1 MNISIKKIF
10 VALVVLLSSAIFN
23 GSDAS
28 ALTFSPAIKE
38 YSSNP
43 GDSIA
48 ETLRLYND
56 TDTDKTYYPVYY
68 DFTAPKDE
76 SGSPMFVAEGTMATS
91 SSLASWFRR
100 LQPVFI
106 KARGK
111 QEVLMNIDVPQSAE
125 PGGHYGALLFSDQP
139 TDISNTNIG
148 VGSQTGPLVLVN
160 VFGDI
165 KEGLE
170 ILNFDTGKV
179 RSSLPVDF
187 TLRLNNTGS
196 VHQTPVGN
204 ITIKGW
210 WPKETIVPVNAQKLS
225 HVLPHSVRKLNYAWA
240 VDDKRPA
247 GFLDMIRYEW
257 QNFAIGRFRAVI
269 SLDYGIVKDGNV
281 SAETSFWLFPYH
293 LLTASLLVLAA
304 IYGLLKIYTNL
315 VISRAQSSSRKPKIT
330 GKK

>member
-1 MNISIKKIF
+1 MNTTIKKIF
-10 VALVVLLSSAIFN
+10 IALIAVLSLVSLQIKT
-23 GSDAS
+23 AS

-43 GDSIA
+43 GDTIT

-56 TDTDKTYYPVYY
+56 TDIDKTYYPVYY

-111 QEVLMNIDVPQSAE
+111 QEVVMNIDVPQSAE

-170 ILNFDTGKV
+170 ILNFDTANIKA
-179 RSSLPVDF
+179 SLPAAF

-204 ITIKGW
+204 ITVRGW
-210 WPKETIVPVNAQKLS
+210 WPKEVIIPVNAQKLS
-225 HVLPHSVRKLNYAWA
+225 HVLPHSVRRISYAWA
-240 VDDKRPA
+240 AGNQPTP
-247 GFLDMIRYEW
+247 GFLNQVKYEW
-257 QNFAIGRFRAVI
+257 QNFAIGRFEAVI
-269 SLDYGIVKDGNV
+269 DLNYGIVKSDV
-281 SAETSFWLFPYH
+281 VTARTAFWLVPYH
-293 LLTASLLVLAA
+293 LLGAFLLVFVIIIAS
-304 IYGLLKIYTNL
+304 LKIYTNY
-315 VISRAQSSSRKPKIT
+315 VISRTQSGDSKPRAV